1 MEHRLS
7 STNTHYAPRSDVPV
21 LVSQTVSSCYPSD
34 WDKSIP
40 ESRLNFSPAVCPSGM
55 IYHQM
60 GDGFDLWDSSFDD
73 NFHAVKN
80 ARTPNQ
86 CVRTS
91 PEEPTTTT
99 KGSRSQNSITS
110 ADITTTIM
118 VHEAWMLTWAAS
130 DRSTLSP
137 NLPDLTN
144 GTTLPTW
151 VPGDKIPDG
160 EYDDTSSRE
169 KKSAQRDNHLILTV
183 GLVGGAALFLIV
195 DGLMI
200 CCMCTTDERKKNKRE
215 TETSRIRMVRVLNA
229 RPQN

>member
-1 MEHRLS
+1 
-7 STNTHYAPRSDVPV
+7 
-21 LVSQTVSSCYPSD
+21 
-34 WDKSIP
+34 
-40 ESRLNFSPAVCPSGM
+40 M

-60 GDGFDLWDSSFDD
+60 GEYFSSSLATTAKCCEGLITTVSLNCYCRLSGGTRLLITWHSGFDLWDSSFDD